1 MLSTFITQW
10 ETANLATF
18 RLFSQLVTQSAHP
31 AGLAGAATDPGAWR
45 ALTRTALQSAQQYSA
60 ASQSALD
67 AGWREQRERFALT
80 GAAAA
85 IKELAAIHAD
95 LATRIAQG
103 HAQHSGAL
111 SDAAAQYLDDLSRSR
126 NATDA
131 AMAFGRFATD
141 LQAQSRAQAL
151 HAASVAGSVSP
162 ALTQWVEKHLADGTT
177 DTTDTTDTTEPAQ

>member
-10 ETANLATF
+10 ENANLAAF
-18 RLFSQLVTQSAHP
+18 QLFSKLVAQSANP
-31 AGLAGAATDPGAWR
+31 AGLAGTATDVGAWR
-45 ALTRTALQSAQQYSA
+45 AFTRTALQSAQQYTT

-67 AGWREQRERFALT
+67 AGWREQRDRFALA

-103 HAQHSGAL
+103 HMQHAGAL

-131 AMAFGRFATD
+131 AMAFGRFAND
-141 LQAQSRAQAL
+141 LQAHSQAQAL
-151 HAASVAGSVSP
+151 HTSSLAGSVSP
-162 ALTQWVEKHLADGTT
+162 AIAQWVEKHLSDDNA
-177 DTTDTTDTTEPAQ
+177 EQAE